1 MPNFNLENY
10 ETVEERLA
18 KYWKDHPNGRIWTE
32 VVQISDDGSI
42 VTIKALVYK
51 DIEDVNPVATGIA
64 QETQGQGGFA
74 NKDAW
79 MENCETSAIGRALAN
94 WKYQGSNKPR
104 PSRQEMSKVSDKP
117 AAKAAAPKK
126 KDTAPEKVTSPS
138 NELKQIILDMCNG
151 DKDFAANV
159 WKVTTA
165 RMDVKKEMPK
175 DVAEYTDDNQK
186 VFIDVA
192 AKYIDKQK
200 KTFEERQGNS
210 EAINNVIETFD
221 DVEIKEGEEDMA
233 NIPDGEW
240 QGQEMSDAQKNF
252 LSSLIDQ
259 AIDDGKDQLAAEAK
273 TFMNSGNATKGKAS
287 EWIEKL
293 KS

>member
-1 MPNFNLENY
+1 
-10 ETVEERLA
+10 
-18 KYWKDHPNGRIWTE
+18 
-32 VVQISDDGSI
+32 
-42 VTIKALVYK
+42 
-51 DIEDVNPVATGIA
+51 
-64 QETQGQGGFA
+64 
-74 NKDAW
+74 

-126 KDTAPEKVTSPS
+126 KDTAPEKVKSPS

-186 VFIDVA
+186 VFIDIA